1 MQASCLPYAPYVYM
15 ELQNLPCVL
24 PNGCLMSEGSPD
36 KEEMDRGNLITFR
49 GCWGDSDC
57 TLCIVYAYNYK
68 IMIQNGKA
76 NSFEDYL
83 DSIL

>member
-57 TLCIVYAYNYK
+57 TLCIVYAYNYT